1 MNIKAIIHLSEEGGY
16 WAEVPALPGCITEG
30 HSMEEVVANLK
41 DAILLLER
49 LDVANSRNIIAPTDR
64 VVEIAV

>member
-1 MNIKAIIHLSEEGGY
+1 MKIKAIIHQAVEGGY

-30 HSMEEVVANLK
+30 DTREEVMANLK
-41 DAILLLER
+41 DAIEGWLA
-49 LDVANSRNIIAPTDR
+49 VANNHDAIEPADQ

>member
-1 MNIKAIIHLSEEGGY
+1 MKIKAIIHPAEEGGY

-30 HSMEEVVANLK
+30 DTMEEVVANLK
-41 DAILLLER
+41 DAIAGWLE
-49 LDVANSRNIIAPTDR
+49 VANSRSAIASTDQ